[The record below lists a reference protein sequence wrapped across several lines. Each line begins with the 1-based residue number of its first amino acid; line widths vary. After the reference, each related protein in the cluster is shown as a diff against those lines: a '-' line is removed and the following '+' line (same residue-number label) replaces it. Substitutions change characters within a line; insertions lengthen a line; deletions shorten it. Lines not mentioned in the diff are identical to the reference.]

1 MVMKLFVPSL
11 EMTGHPP
18 TCACVQL
25 VVVKSGFCC
34 KVQTVKVLFQYGQET
49 LRAAPDS
56 VVSNC
61 GMPGIVTLVRGHG
74 PESPS

>member
-1 MVMKLFVPSL
+1 
-11 EMTGHPP
+11 
-18 TCACVQL
+18 
-25 VVVKSGFCC
+25 
-34 KVQTVKVLFQYGQET
+34 LFQYGQET